1 METRIKIMGAISL
14 CALMMHGLYTIA
26 DNAVESA
33 LREQARQNEIT
44 NYVLDVVCETDWYY
58 DNINACDT
66 MTNEQIYNA
75 YKAYESAQN
84 FDNPFEN
91 EEWWDIYGEEYD

>member
-14 CALMMHGLYTIA
+14 CALMMNALYKIA
-26 DNAVESA
+26 DNAAESA
-33 LREQARQNEIT
+33 VREQARQTEIT

-75 YKAYESAQN
+75 YKAYESAQS
-84 FDNPFEN
+84 FENPFDN
-91 EEWWDIYGEEYD
+91 EEWWSIYGEEYD